1 MRRLE
6 VSVGVRPWPK
16 PLKSPHQD
24 AGPQSHRTLY
34 YMGLKKRST
43 QMTANTLS
51 RATNASVNL
60 NGPVNEFRHLVMSW
74 DDWQEG
80 MDVVVRHL
88 KQKDLP
94 AFVFPEG
101 ERFFFSHYYKCC
113 IFRVYHAAA
122 ALHVAGRSL

>member
-1 MRRLE
+1 
-6 VSVGVRPWPK
+6 
-16 PLKSPHQD
+16 
-24 AGPQSHRTLY
+24 
-34 YMGLKKRST
+34 MGLKKRST

-94 AFVFPEG
+94 PFVFPEG
-101 ERFFFSHYYKCC
+101 EMLFSVVSCC
-113 IFRVYHAAA
+113 CSPVLRREHQV
-122 ALHVAGRSL
+122 VSC